1 MASWEL
7 PELPDP
13 VVTAVLLEPTPMAIP
28 ATATA
33 VAIPPTTSQ
42 RVRWL
47 LPDGFCSAA
56 GG

>member
-13 VVTAVLLEPTPMAIP
+13 VVTALLLEPTPMATP

-42 RVRWL
+42 RAR
-47 LPDGFCSAA
+47 
-56 GG
+56 

>member
-47 LPDGFCSAA
+47 LPDDFCSAA